1 LTIRKP
7 LKTKP
12 IATTASSKARSA
24 KAPDPE
30 ATESKTPLYVS
41 VQRALMERI
50 EHKQY
55 TVGSRLPTEGDLCKE
70 FHVSRHT
77 IREALRSL
85 RNAGFISSRQGSGYT
100 IESVAAQHLFVHSIG
115 SLDELFQYVSTAKLH
130 VLEIGLVEADSTMAA
145 RLNCSPGRRWL
156 RICGVRRV
164 LSSAK
169 PIGVVEVFVP
179 ASYAGIRRQI
189 PDYEGPVYEL
199 IEKTYGERIEEVV
212 QTMRAA
218 VIPARYAKELQMEPN
233 APALEI
239 ERVFKSPSGKVMEIS
254 FNFHGVDRFSYKMV
268 LRKARSA
275 ADH

>member
-1 LTIRKP
+1 LTARQP
-7 LKTKP
+7 TKTKP
-12 IATTASSKARSA
+12 AARAPASKA
-24 KAPDPE
+24 KAARTPGPE
-30 ATESKTPLYVS
+30 AADLKTPLYVS

-50 EHKQY
+50 ERRQY

-100 IESVAAQHLFVHSIG
+100 VDSVAAQHRFVHSIG
-115 SLDELFQYVSTAKLH
+115 SLDELLQYVSKAKLH
-130 VLEIGLVEADSTMAA
+130 VLEIGLVEADGALAA
-145 RLNCSPGRRWL
+145 RLNCSPGRKWL
-156 RICGVRRV
+156 RVCGVRKL

-179 ASYAGIRRQI
+179 ASYAGIRKQI
-189 PDYEGPVYEL
+189 PDHAGPLYEL

-218 VIPARYAKELQMEPN
+218 VIPTRYAAELQLDAN
-233 APALEI
+233 SAALEI
-239 ERVFKSPSGKVMEIS
+239 ERVFKSPSGKIVEIS
-254 FNFHGVDRFSYKMV
+254 FNYHGVDRFSYKMV